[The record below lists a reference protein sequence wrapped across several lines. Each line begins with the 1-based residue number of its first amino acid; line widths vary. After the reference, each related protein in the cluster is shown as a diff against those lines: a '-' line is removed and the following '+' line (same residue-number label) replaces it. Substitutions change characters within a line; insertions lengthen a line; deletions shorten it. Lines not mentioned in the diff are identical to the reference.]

1 MPSETA
7 VVQQP
12 NPFASLAGKRGLV
25 VGVAN
30 EHSIAYGCARAIH
43 QMGGA
48 LALTYLNDRAKPYV
62 APLADELGAE
72 IFMQLDV
79 EQPGQLEA
87 VFERITQQWGKLDFV
102 LHAIAYAPK
111 DDLHGRV
118 VDCSA
123 EGFARAMN
131 VSCHSF
137 IRMAHLAEPLM
148 TDGGAMVTM
157 SYYGAQKVI
166 GSYGMMGP
174 VKAALESTV
183 RYLAIELGPK
193 RIRVHAVS
201 PGPIKTR
208 AASGIDHFDALLEQ
222 AAQRAPEHQLV
233 SIDEVGAV
241 TAMLLTDA
249 ARGMTG
255 NIAFVDAGYHI
266 VG

>member
-1 MPSETA
+1 
-7 VVQQP
+7 
-12 NPFASLAGKRGLV
+12 LAGKKGLV

-30 EHSIAYGCARAIH
+30 QHSIAYGCARAIRDL
-43 QMGGA
+43 GGS
-48 LALTYLNDRAKPYV
+48 LALTYLNERADPFV
-62 APLADELGAE
+62 RPLAEQLGAD
-72 IFMQLDV
+72 IYMPLDV

-87 VFERITQQWGKLDFV
+87 VFARINEQWGRLDFV

-118 VDCSA
+118 VDCSM

-148 TDGGAMVTM
+148 TEGGALVTM

-166 GSYGMMGP
+166 GSYGIMGP
-174 VKAALESTV
+174 VKAALESSV
-183 RYLAIELGPK
+183 RYLAVELGPR

-222 AAQRAPEHQLV
+222 AEQRAPDHQLV
-233 SIDEVGAV
+233 GIDDVGAV

-255 NIAFVDAGYHI
+255 NVAFVDAGYHI

>member
-1 MPSETA
+1 MSIVNPTA
-7 VVQQP
+7 TLQ
-12 NPFASLAGKRGLV
+12 NPLASLVGKKGLV

-30 EHSIAYGCARAIH
+30 EHSIAYGCARAIRDL
-43 QMGGA
+43 GGA
-48 LALTYLNDRAKPYV
+48 LALTYLNEHADPFVR
-62 APLADELGAE
+62 PLAEQLGAD
-72 IFMQLDV
+72 IYMPLDV
-79 EQPGQLEA
+79 EQPGQMEA
-87 VFERITQQWGKLDFV
+87 VFARINEQWGRLDFV
-102 LHAIAYAPK
+102 LHAIAFAPK

-118 VDCSA
+118 VDCSQ

-137 IRMAHLAEPLM
+137 IRMARLAEPLM
-148 TDGGAMVTM
+148 TEGGALVTM

-166 GSYGMMGP
+166 GSYGIMGP
-174 VKAALESTV
+174 VKAALESSV
-183 RYLAIELGPK
+183 RYLAVELGPR

-208 AASGIDHFDALLEQ
+208 AATGIDHFDALLEQ

-233 SIDEVGAV
+233 DIDDVGAV

-255 NIAFVDAGYHI
+255 NVAFVDAGYHI

>member
-1 MPSETA
+1 MNTA
-7 VVQQP
+7 SALGTGP
-12 NPFASLAGKRGLV
+12 NPFANLAGKKGLV

-30 EHSIAYGCARAIH
+30 EHSIAYGCARAIR
-43 QMGGA
+43 QLGGT
-48 LALTYLNDRAKPYV
+48 LALTYLNDRAAPFV
-62 APLADELGAE
+62 QPLAEELGVDLL
-72 IFMQLDV
+72 MPLDV
-79 EQPGQLEA
+79 EVPGQLEA
-87 VFERITQQWGKLDFV
+87 VFERIKQQWGKLDFV
-102 LHAIAYAPK
+102 LHAIAFAPK
-111 DDLHGRV
+111 NDLHGRV

-123 EGFARAMN
+123 EGFSRAMD

-148 TDGGAMVTM
+148 PDGGALVTM

-174 VKAALESTV
+174 VKAALESAV
-183 RYLAIELGPK
+183 QYMAIDLGPK

-208 AASGIDHFDALLEQ
+208 AASGIDHFDVLLEQ

-233 SIDEVGAV
+233 NIDDVGAV

-255 NIAFVDAGYHI
+255 NVVFVDAGYHI

>member
-1 MPSETA
+1 MNTA
-7 VVQQP
+7 NTSTTLQ
-12 NPFASLAGKRGLV
+12 NPIATLAGKKGLI

-30 EHSIAYGCARAIH
+30 QHSIAYGCARAIRDL
-43 QMGGA
+43 GGS
-48 LALTYLNDRAKPYV
+48 LALTYLNDKADPYV
-62 APLADELGAE
+62 RPLAEELGAE
-72 IFMQLDV
+72 LYMPLDV
-79 EQPGQLEA
+79 EQPGQMEA
-87 VFERITQQWGKLDFV
+87 VFERIAEQWGRLDFV

-118 VDCSA
+118 VDSSQ

-137 IRMAHLAEPLM
+137 IRMARLAEPLM
-148 TDGGAMVTM
+148 TNGGALVTM

-174 VKAALESTV
+174 VKAALESSV
-183 RYLAIELGPK
+183 RYLAVELGPK

-208 AASGIDHFDALLEQ
+208 AASGIAQFDALLDQ

-233 SIDEVGAV
+233 DIDDVGAV

>member
-1 MPSETA
+1 MTI
-7 VVQQP
+7 V
-12 NPFASLAGKRGLV
+12 NPTPTLQNPLATLVGKKGLV

-30 EHSIAYGCARAIH
+30 EHSIAYGCARAIRDL
-43 QMGGA
+43 GGA
-48 LALTYLNDRAKPYV
+48 LALTYLNEHADPFVR
-62 APLADELGAE
+62 PLAEQLGAD
-72 IFMQLDV
+72 IYMPLDV
-79 EQPGQLEA
+79 EQPGQMEA
-87 VFERITQQWGKLDFV
+87 VFERVKAQWGRLDFV

-118 VDCSA
+118 VDCSQ
-123 EGFARAMN
+123 EGFSRAMN

-137 IRMAHLAEPLM
+137 IRMARLAEPLM
-148 TDGGAMVTM
+148 TDGGSLVTM

-166 GSYGMMGP
+166 GSYGIMGP
-174 VKAALESTV
+174 VKAALESSV
-183 RYLAIELGPK
+183 RYLAVELGPR

-233 SIDEVGAV
+233 DIEDVGAV

-255 NIAFVDAGYHI
+255 NVAFVDAGYHI